1 MDQQSQQSQSSY
13 RKGTGKKGRRQN
25 QNQQNGGA
33 GTADHMMNT
42 VGNTNSQVAQMG
54 RGNEIATTVSGQNP
68 DLGSSFTAGNGLYSA
83 SSLLGSASP
92 FKGGK
97 KRSRSLKKG
106 KRKGRK
112 GGNLLSTLAVPAVYL
127 YANNTFGKRRS
138 SGRKT
143 RRFRR
148 SRRSGRR

>member
-1 MDQQSQQSQSSY
+1 MNSYPDLSQHSF
-13 RKGTGKKGRRQN
+13 RKSRGKKGRRQN

-33 GTADHMMNT
+33 GAATHMANV

-68 DLGSSFTAGNGLYSA
+68 DMGSSFTAGNGLYSA

-97 KRSRSLKKG
+97 KRSVKKG
-106 KRKGRK
+106 KRKGKK

>member
-1 MDQQSQQSQSSY
+1 MDPQLNQSFKKPKG
-13 RKGTGKKGRRQN
+13 RKGSRQN

-33 GTADHMMNT
+33 GAPDHMSNV
-42 VGNTNSQVAQMG
+42 VGNISAQHAQIG
-54 RGNEIATTVSGQNP
+54 RGNEIATAVSGQNP
-68 DLGSSFTAGNGLYSA
+68 DLGSSLFAGNGLYSG
-83 SSLLGSASP
+83 SSLLASASL

-97 KRSRSLKKG
+97 KRSGSSK
-106 KRKGRK
+106 KRKGKRK
-112 GGNLLSTLAVPAVYL
+112 GGNLLSTLAVPAMYL
-127 YANNTFGKRRS
+127 YANNTFGKRRSSS